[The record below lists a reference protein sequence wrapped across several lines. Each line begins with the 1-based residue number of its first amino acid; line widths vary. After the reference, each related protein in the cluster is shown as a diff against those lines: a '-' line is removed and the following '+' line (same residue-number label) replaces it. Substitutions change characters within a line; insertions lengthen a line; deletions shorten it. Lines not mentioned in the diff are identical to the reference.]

1 MSEKQKEKWVGK
13 SLKRREDL
21 RLLIGKGTYVGD
33 INPPNCKHAAILR
46 SPYAHARIKRVDVS
60 KAAAMEGVRG
70 TLTGEEVK
78 KMSKPFPCGVTIPTE
93 YYSCAVD
100 KVRFVGEPVALV
112 IADDR
117 YIAEDAL
124 ELIEVDYEP
133 LEVVVDI
140 EEAIKPDAP
149 ILHDNIGSNI
159 YNHRFFKYGDMD
171 KAFKNADFILKEKYK
186 FPKYGSTPI
195 ETYAVISSYNQ
206 VSGECTMYSNYQ
218 GPFVNHALVSIAL
231 GIPENK
237 MRWIVP
243 ADIGGGFGTKT
254 GIYPYIA
261 LLTLASKKTGLTIKW
276 IEDRRE
282 HLLASA
288 TGTDRV
294 TYLEAAFKKDGRL
307 IGLKDKVIDNTGGY
321 IRAPEPGCVYRSTGN
336 HTGAYQIRNL
346 EREVM
351 VVGTNKCLT
360 APNRGYGCQELYFP
374 LERMMDKAAEKLEM
388 DPADIR
394 FVNMIQPD
402 QFPYTTPTG
411 GIYDA
416 GDYPLA
422 LKKAL
427 EIMDY
432 ENMRKMQKD
441 ARKEGR
447 YIGIGI
453 ATVVDPSVTNIAYVT
468 LGKTIEERMNEH
480 PKSGSGDACVVKMD
494 PLGSITVNATTN
506 PQGQG
511 HETIISQIVADQFGV
526 DPSEIKVIDQID
538 TNSSYYTIT
547 TGSFS
552 SRFASVGTT
561 SVIKCCEK
569 LKKKLFKVAA
579 HLLGVETNQLE
590 LKNKIFSVKPKP
602 ENFFQKII
610 NKIFGNKSNNKKTI
624 HMRHVAGTAHWN
636 HSALPEGM
644 DVGLYAST
652 CYTMPTSQPPD
663 DKDRVDSSNTYGF
676 IAEVIALEVD
686 PKTCEIK
693 FLKWASVHDAG
704 NILNPM
710 LIEGQVMGS
719 IAHAIGGS
727 LYEEF
732 AYDENGQCLTASFM
746 DYLVPTAMEIPK
758 VDIDHICTPSPFTAL
773 GSKGAGESSTM
784 SVPAAIGNAIADAL
798 SPLGVEITEL
808 PLSPNKIWHLIKEPK
823 AEKRT
828 YTGKESY
835 LKIKETYKFDAD
847 QQTVWNLFN
856 STECLARNLPGC
868 ESLIETEPGKFDAV
882 VTIGIAGIKGTYQGV
897 VEIKD
902 PVEPESYQLLGEGG
916 GKPGFVN
923 SESSI
928 KFEADGNKTIV
939 HLDAGVQVG
948 GLIAGVGQRMLGGV
962 TKMMLGQFFKKMAK
976 ELKS

>member
-1 MSEKQKEKWVGK
+1 MSGKQKEKWVGK
-13 SLKRREDL
+13 SLKRKEDQ
-21 RLLIGKGTYVGD
+21 RLLIGKGTFVDD
-33 INPPNCKHAAILR
+33 IRPPNCKQAAILR
-46 SPYAHARIKRVDVS
+46 SPYAHALIKGIDVS
-60 KAAAMEGVRG
+60 EAVALEGVRG
-70 TLTGEEVK
+70 ILTGEDVK

-100 KVRFVGEPVALV
+100 KVRFVGEPVAV
-112 IADDR
+112 VVADDR

-124 ELIEVDYEP
+124 DLIEVDYEP
-133 LEVVVDI
+133 LEAVVDI
-140 EEAIKPDAP
+140 EETIKPEAP
-149 ILHDNIGSNI
+149 VLHENIGSNI

-171 KAFKNADFILKEKYK
+171 KALKEADFVLKEKYK
-186 FPKYGSTPI
+186 FPKYGSTPM
-195 ETYAVISSYNQ
+195 ETYAVIASYNQ
-206 VSGECTMYSNYQ
+206 ISEEFTIYSNYQ

-243 ADIGGGFGTKT
+243 GDIGGGFGTKT
-254 GIYPYIA
+254 GVYPYIA
-261 LLTLASKKTGLTIKW
+261 LITLAAKKTGLTIKW

-294 TYLEAAFKKDGRL
+294 TFLEAAFKKDGRL
-307 IGLKDKVIDNTGGY
+307 IGLKDKVLDNTGGY
-321 IRAPEPGCVYRSTGN
+321 IRPPEPACAYRSTGN

-351 VVGTNKCLT
+351 IVGTNKCLT

-374 LERMMDKAAEKLEM
+374 LERMMDKAAKKLEM

-402 QFPYTTPTG
+402 QFPYTTATG

-416 GDYPLA
+416 GDYPRT

-427 EIMDY
+427 EILEY
-432 ENMRKMQKD
+432 KKMRDMQKN

-468 LGKTIEERMNEH
+468 IGKTIEERASEH
-480 PKSGSGDACVVKMD
+480 PKSGSGDSCVVKID

-511 HETIISQIVADQFGV
+511 HETVISQIVADEFGV
-526 DPSEIKVIDQID
+526 DPGEIKVVNTID

-552 SRFASVGTT
+552 SRFASVGSTA
-561 SVIKCCEK
+561 VVLACQRVKEK
-569 LKKKLFKVAA
+569 MFKIAA
-579 HLLGVETNQLE
+579 HILEVNTEQLE
-590 LKNKIFSVKPKP
+590 LRNKIFSVKDNP
-602 ENFFQKII
+602 E
-610 NKIFGNKSNNKKTI
+610 KTI
-624 HMRHVAGTAHWN
+624 QMKHVAGTAHWN

-644 DVGLYAST
+644 DVGLFSSV
-652 CYTMPTSQPPD
+652 CYSMPTSKPPD
-663 DKDRVDSSNTYGF
+663 DKDRVNSSNTYGF
-676 IAEVIALEVD
+676 IAEVIALEID

-710 LIEGQVMGS
+710 LVEGQVMGS
-719 IAHAIGGS
+719 VAHAIGGS

-758 VDIDHICTPSPFTAL
+758 VDIDHIVTPSPFTAL

-798 SPLGVEITEL
+798 SPLGIEITEL
-808 PLSPNKIWHLIKEPK
+808 PLTPNKIWHLIKQSK
-823 AEKRT
+823 AE
-828 YTGKESY
+828 
-835 LKIKETYKFDAD
+835 
-847 QQTVWNLFN
+847 N
-856 STECLARNLPGC
+856 
-868 ESLIETEPGKFDAV
+868 
-882 VTIGIAGIKGTYQGV
+882 
-897 VEIKD
+897 
-902 PVEPESYQLLGEGG
+902 
-916 GKPGFVN
+916 
-923 SESSI
+923 
-928 KFEADGNKTIV
+928 
-939 HLDAGVQVG
+939 
-948 GLIAGVGQRMLGGV
+948 
-962 TKMMLGQFFKKMAK
+962 
-976 ELKS
+976 